1 MGTGKFSG
9 KPDEMLG
16 VAKQWTGLWNQRVDR
31 FSLNLLS
38 SAGIGRTG
46 TFIVI
51 DSLVNMIKEQGIYFF
66 LLMKSGSNC

>member
-9 KPDEMLG
+9 KPDEMLD

-51 DSLVNMIKEQGIYFF
+51 DSLVNMIKEQGNYFYF
-66 LLMKSGSNC
+66 INEEWL